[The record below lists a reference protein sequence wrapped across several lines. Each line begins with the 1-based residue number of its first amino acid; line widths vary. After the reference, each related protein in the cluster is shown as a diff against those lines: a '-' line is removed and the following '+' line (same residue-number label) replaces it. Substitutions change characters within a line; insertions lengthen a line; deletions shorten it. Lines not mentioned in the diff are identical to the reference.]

1 MDGHIEYQGR
11 NVWRITAS
19 ELHPDEDFALN
30 WGRVIPPSLGTRHQ
44 RHVLLSS
51 AKELYIAICGPSN
64 PRQRL
69 YSPLTLRLNFIRLR
83 ALIRWMVERGVWR
96 FSDIDPDHLI
106 DFFSQIKARS
116 NLFPSE
122 STVAQWI
129 YDFELMWELR
139 GSYLHSIHIDVSTLE
154 NEILTR
160 VKTRAKR
167 PWSALED
174 DVALGLINEGLGW
187 IERFGGFIRDVV
199 HAAWRESKTSVG
211 LTRWERKK
219 RSKEFYRSIEASQD
233 YRQLRDSLSTRRS
246 VHQTLGIA
254 LSLTEGACV
263 FLLLTLVGLRVS
275 ELLALNANAVVTDRQ
290 DGRPPTTYLS
300 GPAAKK
306 RGMTRRWVAGDPI
319 PGIVEYLLSLTS
331 FESRESRRTGP
342 LLLQR
347 PAGAP
352 MFLSGRRPRRWS
364 RSCLV
369 RRLSL
374 FAVKGQRLNGVR
386 ATSIH
391 PHMLRKTFAQLAV
404 KRDKSRLEPVAAQ
417 LGHAYSSFTDDCY
430 VRPDHEL
437 YRLLAEQDRIELAR
451 GLEQLLSCENLGG
464 KAAPAV
470 RQIRERARTFR
481 GRKSL
486 TSLVDDLI
494 AHGVQLAPCDWGY
507 CVYSKVY
514 SACSGD
520 DRGPNPAYRSPDV
533 CAGCANFTV
542 AAEHRPWW
550 EERVRAEEAFL
561 SHSDLPEQTRVLV
574 EGRVRKSR
582 NVLAGLIKMP
592 KRLMTDEE
600 N

>member
-1 MDGHIEYQGR
+1 
-11 NVWRITAS
+11 
-19 ELHPDEDFALN
+19 
-30 WGRVIPPSLGTRHQ
+30 
-44 RHVLLSS
+44 
-51 AKELYIAICGPSN
+51 
-64 PRQRL
+64 
-69 YSPLTLRLNFIRLR
+69 
-83 ALIRWMVERGVWR
+83 MVERGVWR
-96 FSDIDPDHLI
+96 FSDIDPDHLL
-106 DFFSQIKARS
+106 DFFSQIRS
-116 NLFPSE
+116 RGNILPSE
-122 STVAQWI
+122 STVAHWI
-129 YDFELMWELR
+129 YDFEWMWELR
-139 GSYLHSIHIDVSTLE
+139 GSYSHSIRVDVSTIE

-167 PWSALED
+167 PWSALDD
-174 DVALGLINEGLGW
+174 DVALGLIKDGLSW
-187 IERFGGFIRDVV
+187 IDRFGGYIRDVV
-199 HAAWRESKTSVG
+199 HAAWKESETTVG

-219 RSKEFYRSIEASQD
+219 RSREFYRAIEASPD
-233 YRQLRDSLSTRRS
+233 YHQLRDSLSTRFS
-246 VHQTLGIA
+246 VHKTLGIA

-263 FLLLTLVGLRVS
+263 FLLLTLVGLRAS
-275 ELLALNANAVVTDRQ
+275 ELLALNANTVVTDRQ
-290 DGRPPTTYLS
+290 GGGSLTTYLS

-306 RGMTRRWVAGDPI
+306 RGMPRRWVAGDPV

-331 FESRESRRTGP
+331 FGSHENRRTGP

-347 PAGAP
+347 SAGAP
-352 MFLSGRRPRRWS
+352 MFMSRRRPRRWS
-364 RSCLV
+364 RTCLV

-374 FAVKGQRLNGVR
+374 FAVEGIRLDGVR

-404 KRDKSRLEPVAAQ
+404 KRDKSRLESVAAQ
-417 LGHAYSSFTDDCY
+417 LGHAYSSFTDNCY

-451 GLEQLLSCENLGG
+451 GLEQLLTCENLGG

-470 RQIRERARTFR
+470 RQIRESARTFR

-486 TSLVDDLI
+486 TALVNDLI
-494 AHGVQLAPCDWGY
+494 AHGVKLAPCDWGY

-561 SHSDLPEQTRVLV
+561 AHSDLPEQTRVLV

-592 KRLMTDEE
+592 NRQSIDEKE
-600 N
+600 